1 MPGPVLFG
9 VFIDRTCELWETTC
23 QGQGNCLV
31 YDNEV
36 LSYRLAAAILL
47 FQGKE
52 FGKLLMI
59 VDDLQSQIESKIFL
73 YFYLFIFHFC

>member
-31 YDNEV
+31 YDNKI

-47 FQGKE
+47 FQGME
-52 FGKLLMI
+52 FVKPI
-59 VDDLQSQIESKIFL
+59 NV
-73 YFYLFIFHFC
+73 YC